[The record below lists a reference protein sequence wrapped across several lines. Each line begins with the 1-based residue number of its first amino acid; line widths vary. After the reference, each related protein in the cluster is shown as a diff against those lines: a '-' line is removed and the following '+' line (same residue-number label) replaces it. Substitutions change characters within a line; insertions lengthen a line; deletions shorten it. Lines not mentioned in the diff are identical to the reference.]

1 MEDTELYTRILG
13 LRRPWSVSK
22 VELNLEQNRVDV
34 WAVEEPRWDWQ
45 CPICGKSA
53 PVYDHAGEQTWRHL
67 DTCEYETHLHARL
80 VRTNCAEHGVKQ
92 VPAQWTGPRSPFTMK
107 LEARLIDLL
116 KECDVTGVTRLS
128 GTKWDAT
135 WGVLDRAVER
145 GLARKERRVP
155 KRIGVDEKA
164 VGKGHT
170 YESIVCDLDRGTVEY
185 VTDDRKQESLEKYFR
200 QFTKEELAQ
209 IEAIAMDMWDPYIA
223 ATKAHVPD
231 AEEKIVFDRYHV
243 TTQVTKALDKVRR
256 QEHKA
261 LSASEDF
268 RLKGTKYL
276 WMWNED

>member
-116 KECDVTGVTRLS
+116 KEPLPVSVWVTPTGC
-128 GTKWDAT
+128 GN
-135 WGVLDRAVER
+135 
-145 GLARKERRVP
+145 
-155 KRIGVDEKA
+155 
-164 VGKGHT
+164 
-170 YESIVCDLDRGTVEY
+170 
-185 VTDDRKQESLEKYFR
+185 
-200 QFTKEELAQ
+200 
-209 IEAIAMDMWDPYIA
+209 
-223 ATKAHVPD
+223 
-231 AEEKIVFDRYHV
+231 
-243 TTQVTKALDKVRR
+243 
-256 QEHKA
+256 A
-261 LSASEDF
+261 LSLAPYPARGQGKMRGS
-268 RLKGTKYL
+268 
-276 WMWNED
+276 